1 MFDKEYKRDTNTS
14 QSRLSAGT
22 DRQALTGGGG
32 RRQHV
37 LTSPSEP
44 TEGSMSLH
52 DMKHHS
58 VFKGAILLDY
68 LCLVQMIAE
77 SMRTCSDGTYPRG
90 RQPLPLCM
98 ICDVE

>member
-1 MFDKEYKRDTNTS
+1 M
-14 QSRLSAGT
+14 
-22 DRQALTGGGG
+22 
-32 RRQHV
+32 

-52 DMKHHS
+52 DMKQHS

-77 SMRTCSDGTYPRG
+77 VMRTCNDVTYPRG
-90 RQPLPLCM
+90 RQPLLLYM
-98 ICDVE
+98 ICDDEWVMGLTWHFVVRFWFT